1 MDGMKRPLGVD
12 VLTAARERIAWT
24 FERFEHIYVAFSG
37 GKDST
42 VMLHLVMEEAFKRDR
57 KVALVYID
65 LEGQYE
71 LTARHIE
78 ACYQQYWD
86 HIEPFWI
93 ALPLHL
99 RNAVSSYDPFWLC
112 WDPEAEEAWIRR
124 PPDFAITDPTYFPFF
139 HEGMEFEEFT
149 PAFGEWFG
157 GVEPAAGLIGIR
169 SDESLNRWRTIANI
183 HKATV
188 DGRLWTTWVEPDLA
202 ANVYPVYDWTTAD
215 LWTWH
220 AHNPEALYNE
230 VYDLM
235 YRAGL
240 PLGHMRL
247 CQPYGDDQ
255 KRGLW
260 LFHLLEP
267 ETWGRVVARV
277 NGANQ
282 GAMYA
287 NETGNISGYKKVS
300 KPAGHTWQSF
310 AGLLLKS
317 LPDKSQT
324 HFENK
329 VLLHVKWWME
339 RGYPDGIPD
348 EAPYELE
355 TIRAVPSWR
364 RICKALLRNDYWGKG
379 LGFSQHKSRAYGQ
392 YLDLM
397 ERRKRDVEYAKAKAQ
412 IQTALELADT

>member
-1 MDGMKRPLGVD
+1 MKRPLGVD

-24 FERFEHIYVAFSG
+24 FDRFEHVYIAFSG

-42 VMLHLVMEEAFKRDR
+42 VALHLAMEEAIARGR
-57 KVALVYID
+57 KVGLVFID
-65 LEGQYE
+65 LEGQYKI
-71 LTARHIE
+71 TIDHIFS
-78 ACYQQYWD
+78 CYEEYWD
-86 HIEPFWI
+86 HIEPYWI
-93 ALPLHL
+93 SLPLHL
-99 RNAVSSYDPFWLC
+99 RNSVSVYDPFWVC
-112 WDPEAEEAWIRR
+112 WDPEAEDAWIRR
-124 PPDFAITDPTYFPFF
+124 PPEFAITDPDRFPFF
-139 HEGMEFEEFT
+139 HEAMEFEEFT
-149 PAFGEWFG
+149 PAFGEWYG
-157 GVEPAAGLIGIR
+157 GDEPAAGIVAIR
-169 SDESLNRWRTIANI
+169 SDESLNRWRTISNTR
-183 HKATV
+183 KAMV
-188 DGRLWTTWVEPDLA
+188 DGKLWTTWVKEESA
-202 ANVYPVYDWTTAD
+202 ANTYPVYDWRTAD
-215 LWTWH
+215 IWTWH
-220 AHNPEALYNE
+220 ARNPEAAYNE

-240 PLGHMRL
+240 SADMMRL

-287 NETGNISGYKKVS
+287 NETGNISGYRKVS
-300 KPAGHTWQSF
+300 KPAGHSWQSF

-329 VLLHVKWWME
+329 VLLHVKWWLE
-339 RGYPDGIPD
+339 RGYGETGIPD
-348 EAPYELE
+348 EAPQELE
-355 TIRAVPSWR
+355 SIRAVPSWR

-392 YLDLM
+392 YLNLM
-397 ERRKRDVEYAKAKAQ
+397 ERRKQQDEYQKAKGH
-412 IQTALELADT
+412 IQTALEMADL